1 MILILGMH
9 RGGTSALAGGVAA
22 LGAGFGER
30 LMQAVPDQ
38 NAKGFWEDLD
48 VVSTDDR
55 VLLALGR
62 TWDSIEPIA
71 PDEWKQPELERLAD
85 EALELLKQRLDEHRV
100 WAVKDPR
107 ASRLLPFWQ
116 PLIERAGAV
125 ASYVI
130 ALRNPL
136 SVARSL
142 AARDGF
148 AAEKSHLLWMGHML
162 AAMDDSA
169 GAARV
174 VVDYDRLL
182 HAPAHELERVA
193 RALRIPFDGGV
204 RAGVAEYANSIV
216 SFDLRHSAF
225 EAGALRPDP
234 RVPGIVADAFELLQ
248 GLAGESDEAAPDASA
263 VEWAAIGRS
272 FRGFRPV
279 FRQLDACDQRDR
291 AEPPAPFDGRAEV
304 EADES
309 AAEEHP
315 PVMHAS
321 LPVIDLTSVKI
332 SVVVPLYN
340 HREFI
345 GEAIASIFRQ
355 TLAPAEVIVV
365 DDGSTDDSAEVMR
378 RLCERHPEI
387 VFWSQPNQGA
397 HQALNAAIHRATG
410 EFIAILNSDDV
421 YAPRRLESCAAAM
434 IADAGTAAVATHVRF
449 IGQDGEQITNAWYRQ
464 ALAVLD
470 QTGDLPLALAN
481 ANLLVSTSNY
491 VIRRSVFR
499 EVGYFSPLRYT
510 HDLDFALRL
519 LASGKALRLLPEAL
533 LDYRLHARNTIAE
546 DAARVDIER
555 AAVMS
560 SYLRHVWRNAGDRAE
575 LEGRIA
581 RLAETLESQSLADL
595 VEHFLA
601 AAPEHHHD
609 RPAGAQPHENDG
621 DTRLVRDHPDVD
633 WLAVGGQ
640 SSALSGM
647 VSARRAVLARRST
660 PPFWLR
666 SFDALQRSKVWL
678 EEQNRSLATALTQSE
693 SIVSEQTAWIRQLDT
708 ARTWHEQQH
717 AALEETLRE
726 RNALIADQSA
736 WISTLEEARIWHEQQ
751 HAALE
756 ETLRQRDAVVA
767 DQSAWISTLEEA
779 RIWHEQQ
786 DAALEEALRERNALI
801 ADQSAWISTLE
812 EAGKWHEQQNR
823 DLQEAL
829 GQRDAQAAQD
839 TARSTEQIRS
849 LELRAGESDARIL
862 AQEAW
867 LSDLERSRAWRI
879 FLLLNLTPGPRRPGH

>member
-1 MILILGMH
+1 VILILGMH
-9 RGGTSALAGGVAA
+9 RSGTSALAGGVAA

-71 PDEWKQPELERLAD
+71 PDEWKQPELGRLAD

-169 GAARV
+169 GATRV

-182 HAPAHELERVA
+182 HAPARELERVA
-193 RALRIPFDGGV
+193 RALRMPFDGEV
-204 RAGVAEYANSIV
+204 RAGVAEYANSMV

-225 EAGALRPDP
+225 EAGALRHDP

-248 GLAGESDEAAPDASA
+248 GLAGESDEPAPDASA
-263 VEWAAIGRS
+263 GEWAAIGRS

-279 FRQLDACDQRDR
+279 FRRLDACDQRDR
-291 AEPPAPFDGRAEV
+291 AEPPAPLDGQAEV

-309 AAEEHP
+309 AAKEHP
-315 PVMHAS
+315 LVMHAS
-321 LPVIDLTSVKI
+321 LPVIDPPSVKI

-355 TLAPAEVIVV
+355 TVAPAEVIVV
-365 DDGSTDDSAEVMR
+365 DDGSTDDSADVMR

-434 IADAGTAAVATHVRF
+434 MADAGTAAVATHVRF
-449 IGQDGEQITNAWYRQ
+449 IGPDGEQITNAWYQQ
-464 ALAVLD
+464 ALTVLD

-491 VIRRSVFR
+491 FIRRSVFR

-533 LDYRLHARNTIAE
+533 LDYRLHGRNTIAE

-560 SYLRHVWRNAGDRAE
+560 SYLKHVWRNPGDRVE
-575 LEGRIA
+575 LEERMA

-609 RPAGAQPHENDG
+609 RPAQPHENDG
-621 DTRLVRDHPDVD
+621 DARLVRDHPDID

-666 SFDALQRSKVWL
+666 SFEALQRSKVWL
-678 EEQNRSLATALTQSE
+678 EEQNRSLTTALTQSE
-693 SIVSEQTAWIRQLDT
+693 SIVSEQTAWI
-708 ARTWHEQQH
+708 
-717 AALEETLRE
+717 
-726 RNALIADQSA
+726 SA
-736 WISTLEEARIWHEQQ
+736 LEEARIWHEQQ

-756 ETLRQRDAVVA
+756 EALRQRDAVVA

-786 DAALEEALRERNALI
+786 HAALEEALRQRDAVV

-812 EAGKWHEQQNR
+812 EARKWHEQQNR
-823 DLQEAL
+823 DLHDAL
-829 GQRDAQAAQD
+829 GQRDAQAARD

-849 LELRAGESDARIL
+849 LELRAGESDARLL

-879 FLLLNLTPGPRRPGH
+879 LRLLNLTPGARRPDH

>member
-48 VVSTDDR
+48 IVSTDDR

-263 VEWAAIGRS
+263 GEWAAIGRS

-291 AEPPAPFDGRAEV
+291 AEPPAPLDGRAEV

-315 PVMHAS
+315 LVMHAS

-491 VIRRSVFR
+491 FIRRSVFR

-609 RPAGAQPHENDG
+609 RPAGVQPNENDG
-621 DTRLVRDHPDVD
+621 YGRLVRDHPDID
-633 WLAVGGQ
+633 WLAVGGP
-640 SSALSGM
+640 SSALPGM

-756 ETLRQRDAVVA
+756 E
-767 DQSAWISTLEEA
+767 
-779 RIWHEQQ
+779 
-786 DAALEEALRERNALI
+786 ALRERNALI

-879 FLLLNLTPGPRRPGH
+879 LRLLNLTPGPRRPGH

>member
-1 MILILGMH
+1 VILILGMH
-9 RGGTSALAGGVAA
+9 RSGTSALAGGVAA

-71 PDEWKQPELERLAD
+71 PDEWKQPELGRLAD

-169 GAARV
+169 GATRV

-182 HAPAHELERVA
+182 HAPARELERVA
-193 RALRIPFDGGV
+193 RALRMPFDGEV
-204 RAGVAEYANSIV
+204 RAGVAEYANSMV

-225 EAGALRPDP
+225 EAGALRHDP

-248 GLAGESDEAAPDASA
+248 GLAGESDEPAPDASA
-263 VEWAAIGRS
+263 GEWAAIGRS

-279 FRQLDACDQRDR
+279 FRRLDACDQRDR
-291 AEPPAPFDGRAEV
+291 AEPPAPLDGQAEV

-309 AAEEHP
+309 AAEERP
-315 PVMHAS
+315 LVMHAS
-321 LPVIDLTSVKI
+321 LPVIDPPSVKI

-355 TLAPAEVIVV
+355 TVAPAEVIVV
-365 DDGSTDDSAEVMR
+365 DDGSTDDSADVMR

-434 IADAGTAAVATHVRF
+434 MADAGTAAVATHVRF
-449 IGQDGEQITNAWYRQ
+449 IGPDGEQITNAWYQQ
-464 ALAVLD
+464 ALTVLD

-491 VIRRSVFR
+491 FIRRSVFR

-533 LDYRLHARNTIAE
+533 LDYRLHGRNTIAE

-560 SYLRHVWRNAGDRAE
+560 SYLKHVWRNPGDRVE
-575 LEGRIA
+575 LEERMA

-609 RPAGAQPHENDG
+609 RPAQPHENDG
-621 DTRLVRDHPDVD
+621 DARLVRDHPDID

-693 SIVSEQTAWIRQLDT
+693 SIVSEQTAWISALEE
-708 ARTWHEQQH
+708 ARIWHEQQH
-717 AALEETLRE
+717 AALEEALRQ
-726 RNALIADQSA
+726 RDAVVADQSA

-751 HAALE
+751 HAALA

-786 DAALEEALRERNALI
+786 HAALEEALRQRDAVV

-812 EAGKWHEQQNR
+812 EARKWHEQQNR
-823 DLQEAL
+823 DLHDAL

-849 LELRAGESDARIL
+849 LELRAGESDARLL

-879 FLLLNLTPGPRRPGH
+879 LRLLNLTPGARRPDH

>member
-1 MILILGMH
+1 VILILGMH
-9 RGGTSALAGGVAA
+9 RSGTSALAGGVAA

-71 PDEWKQPELERLAD
+71 PDEWKQPELDRLAD

-169 GAARV
+169 GATRV

-182 HAPAHELERVA
+182 HGPARELERVA
-193 RALRIPFDGGV
+193 RALRMPFDGGM

-225 EAGALRPDP
+225 EAGALRHDP

-248 GLAGESDEAAPDASA
+248 GLAGESDEPAPDASA
-263 VEWAAIGRS
+263 GEWAAIARS

-291 AEPPAPFDGRAEV
+291 AEPPAPLDGQAEV

-309 AAEEHP
+309 AAKEHP
-315 PVMHAS
+315 LDMHAS
-321 LPVIDLTSVKI
+321 LPVIEPPSVKI

-345 GEAIASIFRQ
+345 GEAIASIFWQ
-355 TLAPAEVIVV
+355 TVAPAEVIVV
-365 DDGSTDDSAEVMR
+365 DDGSTDDSADVMR

-434 IADAGTAAVATHVRF
+434 MADAGTAAVATHVRF
-449 IGQDGEQITNAWYRQ
+449 IGPDGEQITNAWYQQ
-464 ALAVLD
+464 ALTVLD

-491 VIRRSVFR
+491 FIRRSVFR

-533 LDYRLHARNTIAE
+533 LDYRLHGRNTIAE

-560 SYLRHVWRNAGDRAE
+560 SYLKHVWRNPGNRVE
-575 LEGRIA
+575 LEERMA

-609 RPAGAQPHENDG
+609 RPAQPHENDG
-621 DTRLVRDHPDVD
+621 DARLVRDHPDID

-678 EEQNRSLATALTQSE
+678 EEQNRSLTTALTQSE
-693 SIVSEQTAWIRQLDT
+693 SIVSEQTAWI
-708 ARTWHEQQH
+708 
-717 AALEETLRE
+717 
-726 RNALIADQSA
+726 SA
-736 WISTLEEARIWHEQQ
+736 LEEARIWHEQQ

-756 ETLRQRDAVVA
+756 EALRQRDAVVA

-779 RIWHEQQ
+779 R
-786 DAALEEALRERNALI
+786 
-801 ADQSAWISTLE
+801 
-812 EAGKWHEQQNR
+812 KWHEQQNR
-823 DLQEAL
+823 DLYEAL

-849 LELRAGESDARIL
+849 LELRAGESDARFL

-879 FLLLNLTPGPRRPGH
+879 LRLLNLTPGARRPDH

>member
-9 RGGTSALAGGVAA
+9 RSGTSALAGGVAA

-71 PDEWKQPELERLAD
+71 PDEWKQPELGRLAD

-169 GAARV
+169 GATRV

-182 HAPAHELERVA
+182 HAPARELERVA
-193 RALRIPFDGGV
+193 RALRMPFDGEV
-204 RAGVAEYANSIV
+204 RAGVAEYANSMV

-225 EAGALRPDP
+225 EAGALRHDP

-248 GLAGESDEAAPDASA
+248 GLAGESDEPAPDASA
-263 VEWAAIGRS
+263 GEWAAIGRS

-279 FRQLDACDQRDR
+279 FRRLDACDQRDR
-291 AEPPAPFDGRAEV
+291 AEPPAPLDGQAEV

-309 AAEEHP
+309 AAEERP
-315 PVMHAS
+315 LVMHAS
-321 LPVIDLTSVKI
+321 LPVIDPPSVKI

-355 TLAPAEVIVV
+355 TVAPAEVIVV
-365 DDGSTDDSAEVMR
+365 DDGSTDDSADVMR

-434 IADAGTAAVATHVRF
+434 MADAGTAAVATHVRF
-449 IGQDGEQITNAWYRQ
+449 IGPDGEQITNAWYQQ
-464 ALAVLD
+464 ALTVLD

-491 VIRRSVFR
+491 FIRRSVFR

-533 LDYRLHARNTIAE
+533 LDYRLHGRNTIAE
-546 DAARVDIER
+546 DTARVDIER

-560 SYLRHVWRNAGDRAE
+560 SYLKHVWRNPGDRVE
-575 LEGRIA
+575 LEERMA

-609 RPAGAQPHENDG
+609 RPAQPHENDG
-621 DTRLVRDHPDVD
+621 DARLVRDHPDID

-678 EEQNRSLATALTQSE
+678 EEQNRSLTTALTQSE

-717 AALEETLRE
+717 SALEETLRE
-726 RNALIADQSA
+726 RNALVSDQSA

-756 ETLRQRDAVVA
+756 EALGQRDAVVADQSAWISTLEEARKWSEQQHAALAETLRQRDAVVA

-779 RIWHEQQ
+779 R
-786 DAALEEALRERNALI
+786 
-801 ADQSAWISTLE
+801 
-812 EAGKWHEQQNR
+812 KWHEQQNR
-823 DLQEAL
+823 DLHDAL

-849 LELRAGESDARIL
+849 LELRAGESDARFL

-879 FLLLNLTPGPRRPGH
+879 LRLLNLTPGARRPDH

>member
-9 RGGTSALAGGVAA
+9 RSGTSALAGGVAA

-71 PDEWKQPELERLAD
+71 PDEWKQPELGRLAD

-169 GAARV
+169 GATRV

-182 HAPAHELERVA
+182 HAPARELERVA
-193 RALRIPFDGGV
+193 RALRMPFDGEV
-204 RAGVAEYANSIV
+204 RAGVAEYANSMV

-225 EAGALRPDP
+225 EAGALRHDP

-248 GLAGESDEAAPDASA
+248 GLAGESDEPAPDASA
-263 VEWAAIGRS
+263 GEWAAIGRS

-279 FRQLDACDQRDR
+279 FRRLDACDQRDR
-291 AEPPAPFDGRAEV
+291 AEPPAPLDGQAEV

-309 AAEEHP
+309 AAKEHP
-315 PVMHAS
+315 LVMHAS
-321 LPVIDLTSVKI
+321 LPVIDPPSVKI

-355 TLAPAEVIVV
+355 TVAPAEVIVV
-365 DDGSTDDSAEVMR
+365 DDGSTDDSADVMR

-434 IADAGTAAVATHVRF
+434 MADAGTAAVATHVRF
-449 IGQDGEQITNAWYRQ
+449 IGPDGEQITNAWYQQ
-464 ALAVLD
+464 ALTVLD

-491 VIRRSVFR
+491 FIRRSVFR

-533 LDYRLHARNTIAE
+533 LDYRLHGRNTIAE
-546 DAARVDIER
+546 DTARVDIER

-560 SYLRHVWRNAGDRAE
+560 SYLKHVWRNPGDRVE
-575 LEGRIA
+575 LEERMA

-609 RPAGAQPHENDG
+609 RPAQPHENDG
-621 DTRLVRDHPDVD
+621 DARLVRDHPDID

-693 SIVSEQTAWIRQLDT
+693 SIVSEQTAWI
-708 ARTWHEQQH
+708 
-717 AALEETLRE
+717 
-726 RNALIADQSA
+726 SA
-736 WISTLEEARIWHEQQ
+736 LEEARIWHEQQ

-756 ETLRQRDAVVA
+756 EALRQRDAVVA

-779 RIWHEQQ
+779 R
-786 DAALEEALRERNALI
+786 
-801 ADQSAWISTLE
+801 
-812 EAGKWHEQQNR
+812 KWHEQQNR
-823 DLQEAL
+823 DLHDAL
-829 GQRDAQAAQD
+829 GQRDAQAARD

-849 LELRAGESDARIL
+849 LELRAGESDARLL

-879 FLLLNLTPGPRRPGH
+879 LRLLNLTPGARRPDH

>member
-1 MILILGMH
+1 VILILGMH
-9 RGGTSALAGGVAA
+9 RSGTSALAGGVAA

-71 PDEWKQPELERLAD
+71 PDEWKQPELGRLAD

-169 GAARV
+169 GATRV

-182 HAPAHELERVA
+182 HAPARELERVA
-193 RALRIPFDGGV
+193 RALRMPFDGEV
-204 RAGVAEYANSIV
+204 RAGVAEYANSMV

-225 EAGALRPDP
+225 EAGALRHDP

-248 GLAGESDEAAPDASA
+248 GLAGESDEPAPDASA
-263 VEWAAIGRS
+263 GEWAAIGRS

-279 FRQLDACDQRDR
+279 FRRLDACDQRDR
-291 AEPPAPFDGRAEV
+291 AEPPAPLDGQAEV

-309 AAEEHP
+309 AAKEHP
-315 PVMHAS
+315 LVMHAS
-321 LPVIDLTSVKI
+321 LPVIDPPSVKI

-355 TLAPAEVIVV
+355 TVAPAEVIVV
-365 DDGSTDDSAEVMR
+365 DDGSTDDSADVMR

-434 IADAGTAAVATHVRF
+434 MADAGTAAVATHVRF
-449 IGQDGEQITNAWYRQ
+449 IGPDGEQITNAWYQQ
-464 ALAVLD
+464 ALTVLD

-491 VIRRSVFR
+491 FIRRSVFR

-533 LDYRLHARNTIAE
+533 LDYRLHGRNTIAE
-546 DAARVDIER
+546 DTARVDIER

-560 SYLRHVWRNAGDRAE
+560 SYLKHVWRNPGDRVE
-575 LEGRIA
+575 LEERMA

-609 RPAGAQPHENDG
+609 RPAQPHENDG
-621 DTRLVRDHPDVD
+621 DARLVRDHPDID

-678 EEQNRSLATALTQSE
+678 EEQNRSLTTALTQSE
-693 SIVSEQTAWIRQLDT
+693 SIVSEQTAWI
-708 ARTWHEQQH
+708 
-717 AALEETLRE
+717 
-726 RNALIADQSA
+726 SA
-736 WISTLEEARIWHEQQ
+736 LEEARIWHEQQ

-756 ETLRQRDAVVA
+756 EALRQRDAVVA

-786 DAALEEALRERNALI
+786 HAALEEALRQRDAVV

-812 EAGKWHEQQNR
+812 EARKWHEQQNR
-823 DLQEAL
+823 DLHDAL
-829 GQRDAQAAQD
+829 GQRDAQAARD

-849 LELRAGESDARIL
+849 LELRAGESDARLL

-879 FLLLNLTPGPRRPGH
+879 LRLLNLTPGARRPDH

>member
-1 MILILGMH
+1 VILILGMH
-9 RGGTSALAGGVAA
+9 RSGTSALAGGVAA

-71 PDEWKQPELERLAD
+71 PDEWKQPELGRLAD

-169 GAARV
+169 GATRV

-182 HAPAHELERVA
+182 HAPARELERVA
-193 RALRIPFDGGV
+193 RALRMPFDGEV
-204 RAGVAEYANSIV
+204 RAGVAEYANSMV

-225 EAGALRPDP
+225 EAGALRHDP

-248 GLAGESDEAAPDASA
+248 GLAGESDEPAPDASA
-263 VEWAAIGRS
+263 GEWAAIGRS

-279 FRQLDACDQRDR
+279 FRRLDACDQRDR
-291 AEPPAPFDGRAEV
+291 AEPPAPLDGQAEV

-309 AAEEHP
+309 AAKEHP
-315 PVMHAS
+315 LVMHAS
-321 LPVIDLTSVKI
+321 LPVIDPPSVKI

-355 TLAPAEVIVV
+355 TVAPAEVIVV
-365 DDGSTDDSAEVMR
+365 DDGSTDDSADVMR

-434 IADAGTAAVATHVRF
+434 MADAGTAAVATHVRF
-449 IGQDGEQITNAWYRQ
+449 IGPDGEQITNAWYQQ
-464 ALAVLD
+464 ALTVLD

-491 VIRRSVFR
+491 FIRRSVFR

-533 LDYRLHARNTIAE
+533 LDYRLHGRNTIAE
-546 DAARVDIER
+546 DTARVDIER

-560 SYLRHVWRNAGDRAE
+560 SYLKHVWRNPGDRVE
-575 LEGRIA
+575 LEERMA

-609 RPAGAQPHENDG
+609 RPAQPHENDG
-621 DTRLVRDHPDVD
+621 DARLVRDHPDID

-666 SFDALQRSKVWL
+666 SFEALQRSKVWL
-678 EEQNRSLATALTQSE
+678 EEQNRSLTTALTQSE
-693 SIVSEQTAWIRQLDT
+693 SIVSEQTAWI
-708 ARTWHEQQH
+708 
-717 AALEETLRE
+717 
-726 RNALIADQSA
+726 SA
-736 WISTLEEARIWHEQQ
+736 LEEARIWHEQQ

-756 ETLRQRDAVVA
+756 EALRQRDAVVA

-786 DAALEEALRERNALI
+786 HAALEEALRQRDAVV

-812 EAGKWHEQQNR
+812 EARKWHEQQNR
-823 DLQEAL
+823 DLHDAL
-829 GQRDAQAAQD
+829 GQRDAQAARD

-849 LELRAGESDARIL
+849 LELRAGESDARLL

-879 FLLLNLTPGPRRPGH
+879 LRLLNLTPGARRPDH

>member
-1 MILILGMH
+1 
-9 RGGTSALAGGVAA
+9 
-22 LGAGFGER
+22 
-30 LMQAVPDQ
+30 
-38 NAKGFWEDLD
+38 
-48 VVSTDDR
+48 
-55 VLLALGR
+55 
-62 TWDSIEPIA
+62 
-71 PDEWKQPELERLAD
+71 
-85 EALELLKQRLDEHRV
+85 
-100 WAVKDPR
+100 
-107 ASRLLPFWQ
+107 
-116 PLIERAGAV
+116 
-125 ASYVI
+125 
-130 ALRNPL
+130 
-136 SVARSL
+136 
-142 AARDGF
+142 
-148 AAEKSHLLWMGHML
+148 
-162 AAMDDSA
+162 
-169 GAARV
+169 
-174 VVDYDRLL
+174 
-182 HAPAHELERVA
+182 
-193 RALRIPFDGGV
+193 
-204 RAGVAEYANSIV
+204 
-216 SFDLRHSAF
+216 
-225 EAGALRPDP
+225 
-234 RVPGIVADAFELLQ
+234 LLQ
-248 GLAGESDEAAPDASA
+248 GLAGESDEPAPDASA
-263 VEWAAIGRS
+263 GEWAAIGRS

-279 FRQLDACDQRDR
+279 FRRLDACDQRDR
-291 AEPPAPFDGRAEV
+291 AEPPAPLDGQAEV

-309 AAEEHP
+309 AAEERP
-315 PVMHAS
+315 LVMHAS
-321 LPVIDLTSVKI
+321 LPVIDPPSVKI

-355 TLAPAEVIVV
+355 TVAPAEVIVV
-365 DDGSTDDSAEVMR
+365 DDGSTDDSADVMR

-434 IADAGTAAVATHVRF
+434 MADTGTAAVATHVRF
-449 IGQDGEQITNAWYRQ
+449 IGPDGEQITNAWYQQ
-464 ALAVLD
+464 ALTVLD

-491 VIRRSVFR
+491 FIRRSVFR

-533 LDYRLHARNTIAE
+533 LDYRLHGRNTIAE

-560 SYLRHVWRNAGDRAE
+560 SYLKHVWRNPGDRVE
-575 LEGRIA
+575 LEERMA

-609 RPAGAQPHENDG
+609 RPAQPHENDG
-621 DTRLVRDHPDVD
+621 DARLVRDHPDID

-666 SFDALQRSKVWL
+666 SFEALQRSKVWL
-678 EEQNRSLATALTQSE
+678 EEQNRSLTTALTQSE
-693 SIVSEQTAWIRQLDT
+693 SIVSEQTAWI
-708 ARTWHEQQH
+708 
-717 AALEETLRE
+717 
-726 RNALIADQSA
+726 SA
-736 WISTLEEARIWHEQQ
+736 LEEARIWHEQQ

-756 ETLRQRDAVVA
+756 EALGQRDAVVADQSAWISTLEEARKWSEQQHAALAETLRQRDAVVA

-779 RIWHEQQ
+779 R
-786 DAALEEALRERNALI
+786 
-801 ADQSAWISTLE
+801 
-812 EAGKWHEQQNR
+812 KWHEQQNR
-823 DLQEAL
+823 DLHDAL

-849 LELRAGESDARIL
+849 LELRAGESDARFL

-879 FLLLNLTPGPRRPGH
+879 LRLLNLTPGARRPGH

>member
-263 VEWAAIGRS
+263 GEWAAIGRS

-291 AEPPAPFDGRAEV
+291 AEPPAPLDGRAEV

-315 PVMHAS
+315 LVMHAS

-491 VIRRSVFR
+491 FIRRSVFR

-609 RPAGAQPHENDG
+609 RPAGVQPNENDG
-621 DTRLVRDHPDVD
+621 YGRLVRDHPDID
-633 WLAVGGQ
+633 WLAVGGP
-640 SSALSGM
+640 SSALPGM

-756 ETLRQRDAVVA
+756 E
-767 DQSAWISTLEEA
+767 
-779 RIWHEQQ
+779 
-786 DAALEEALRERNALI
+786 ALRERNALI

-879 FLLLNLTPGPRRPGH
+879 LRLLNLTPGPRRPGH

>member
-1 MILILGMH
+1 MRPESGDPGRRVILILGMH
-9 RGGTSALAGGVAA
+9 RSGTSALAGGVAA

-71 PDEWKQPELERLAD
+71 PDEWKQPELDRLAD

-169 GAARV
+169 GATRV

-182 HAPAHELERVA
+182 HGPARELERVA
-193 RALRIPFDGGV
+193 RALRMPFDGGM

-225 EAGALRPDP
+225 EAGALRHDP

-248 GLAGESDEAAPDASA
+248 GLAGESDEPAPDASA
-263 VEWAAIGRS
+263 GEWAAIGRS

-291 AEPPAPFDGRAEV
+291 AEPPAPLDGQAEV

-309 AAEEHP
+309 AAEERP
-315 PVMHAS
+315 LVMHAS
-321 LPVIDLTSVKI
+321 LPVIDPPSVKI

-355 TLAPAEVIVV
+355 TVAPAEVIVV
-365 DDGSTDDSAEVMR
+365 DDGSTDDSADVMR

-434 IADAGTAAVATHVRF
+434 MADAGTAAVATHVRF
-449 IGQDGEQITNAWYRQ
+449 IGPDGEQITNAWYQQ
-464 ALAVLD
+464 ALTVLD

-491 VIRRSVFR
+491 FIRRSVFR
-499 EVGYFSPLRYT
+499 QVGYFSPLRYT

-533 LDYRLHARNTIAE
+533 LDYRLHGRNTIAE

-560 SYLRHVWRNAGDRAE
+560 SYLKHVWRNPGNRVE
-575 LEGRIA
+575 LEERMA

-609 RPAGAQPHENDG
+609 RPAQPHENDG
-621 DTRLVRDHPDVD
+621 DARLVRDHPDID

-660 PPFWLR
+660 PPFWLH

-678 EEQNRSLATALTQSE
+678 EEQNRSLTTALTQSE
-693 SIVSEQTAWIRQLDT
+693 SIVSEQTAWI
-708 ARTWHEQQH
+708 
-717 AALEETLRE
+717 
-726 RNALIADQSA
+726 SA
-736 WISTLEEARIWHEQQ
+736 LEEARIWHEQQ

-756 ETLRQRDAVVA
+756 EALRQRDAVVA

-786 DAALEEALRERNALI
+786 HAALEEALRQRDAVV

-812 EAGKWHEQQNR
+812 EARIWHEQQNR
-823 DLQEAL
+823 DLHDAL

-849 LELRAGESDARIL
+849 LELRAGESDARLL

-879 FLLLNLTPGPRRPGH
+879 LRLLNLTPGARRPDH

>member
-1 MILILGMH
+1 
-9 RGGTSALAGGVAA
+9 
-22 LGAGFGER
+22 
-30 LMQAVPDQ
+30 MQAVPDQ

-71 PDEWKQPELERLAD
+71 PDEWKQPELGRLAD

-169 GAARV
+169 GATRV

-182 HAPAHELERVA
+182 HAPARELERVA
-193 RALRIPFDGGV
+193 RALRMPFDGEV
-204 RAGVAEYANSIV
+204 RAGVAEYANSMV

-225 EAGALRPDP
+225 EAGALRHDP

-248 GLAGESDEAAPDASA
+248 GLAGESDEPAPDASA
-263 VEWAAIGRS
+263 GEWAAIGRS

-279 FRQLDACDQRDR
+279 FRRLDACDQRDR
-291 AEPPAPFDGRAEV
+291 AEPPAPLDGQAEV

-309 AAEEHP
+309 AAEERP
-315 PVMHAS
+315 LVMHAS
-321 LPVIDLTSVKI
+321 LPVIDPPSVKI

-355 TLAPAEVIVV
+355 TVAPAEVIVV
-365 DDGSTDDSAEVMR
+365 DDGSTDDSADVMR

-434 IADAGTAAVATHVRF
+434 MADAGTAAVATHVRF
-449 IGQDGEQITNAWYRQ
+449 IGPDGEQITNAWYQQ
-464 ALAVLD
+464 ALTVLD

-491 VIRRSVFR
+491 FIRRSVFR

-533 LDYRLHARNTIAE
+533 LDYRLHGRNTIAE

-560 SYLRHVWRNAGDRAE
+560 SYLKHVWRNPGNRVE
-575 LEGRIA
+575 LEERMA

-609 RPAGAQPHENDG
+609 RPAQPHENDG
-621 DTRLVRDHPDVD
+621 DARLVRDHPDID

-666 SFDALQRSKVWL
+666 SFEALQRSKVWL
-678 EEQNRSLATALTQSE
+678 EEQNRSLTTALTQSE
-693 SIVSEQTAWIRQLDT
+693 SIVSEQTAWI
-708 ARTWHEQQH
+708 
-717 AALEETLRE
+717 
-726 RNALIADQSA
+726 SA
-736 WISTLEEARIWHEQQ
+736 LEEARIWHEQQ

-756 ETLRQRDAVVA
+756 EALGQRDAVVADQSAWISTLEEARKWSEQQHAALAETLRQRDAVVA

-779 RIWHEQQ
+779 R
-786 DAALEEALRERNALI
+786 
-801 ADQSAWISTLE
+801 
-812 EAGKWHEQQNR
+812 KWHEQQNR
-823 DLQEAL
+823 DLHDAL

-849 LELRAGESDARIL
+849 LELRAGESDARFL

-879 FLLLNLTPGPRRPGH
+879 LRLLNLTPGARRPDH